1 MEIHNAMLLE
11 ENVKISTRSTIKEK
25 RKQLITLVNE
35 LDGAKVIKQ
44 TKNDATQKLSVMF
57 FEEKKGVTIEVA
69 ITALAI
75 AQYEDE
81 AENGYYI
88 FMCDSEWTIQDDHK
102 VETVEEAIA
111 WTEKNFDITEEDWL

>member
-1 MEIHNAMLLE
+1 M
-11 ENVKISTRSTIKEK
+11 
-25 RKQLITLVNE
+25 TLVNE

-69 ITALAI
+69 ITGLAI

-81 AENGYYI
+81 EETAGFYL
-88 FMCDSEWTIQDDHK
+88 FMCDKDWIVQDDHK

-111 WTEKNFDITEEDWL
+111 WAEKNFDITEEDWL

>member
-1 MEIHNAMLLE
+1 M
-11 ENVKISTRSTIKEK
+11 
-25 RKQLITLVNE
+25 TLVNE

-81 AENGYYI
+81 AENV
-88 FMCDSEWTIQDDHK
+88 CDSEWTVQDDHK

-111 WTEKNFDITEEDWL
+111 WAEKNFDITEEDWL

>member
-1 MEIHNAMLLE
+1 M
-11 ENVKISTRSTIKEK
+11 
-25 RKQLITLVNE
+25 TLVNE

-88 FMCDSEWTIQDDHK
+88 FMCDSEWKVQDDHK

>member
-1 MEIHNAMLLE
+1 M
-11 ENVKISTRSTIKEK
+11 
-25 RKQLITLVNE
+25 TLVNE

-75 AQYEDE
+75 GQYEDE

-88 FMCDSEWTIQDDHK
+88 FMCDSEWTVQDDHK

>member
-1 MEIHNAMLLE
+1 M
-11 ENVKISTRSTIKEK
+11 ST
-25 RKQLITLVNE
+25 VNE

-44 TKNDATQKLSVMF
+44 TKNDDKQQLSIMF

-75 AQYEDE
+75 TQYEDE
-81 AENGYYI
+81 EETGYYI
-88 FMCDSEWTIQDDHK
+88 FMCDSEWTVQDDHK

-111 WTEKNFDITEEDWL
+111 WAEKNFDITEEDWL